1 MKRLTH
7 VNAAFALAA
16 TVTGLSTGVAAA
28 DDTGTPN
35 PSAPS
40 SSKQSADA
48 STKPSPSGTT
58 SSTSG
63 KAGATAQGKH
73 ADVSDDPSTTPNPSP
88 SPSASGSGDPKPSSP
103 STSTSPTSPK
113 HREDPT
119 APSKQAPSKDP
130 GGASPVI
137 PGIQNPVARTPN
149 PGAVAVSSQERAS
162 EVGKWAGTLQSVGR
176 PGVNAKSI
184 GTANEGTINAGG
196 DVQVDV
202 TVKPDTKPAK
212 KQAQASSLP
221 STGADSLTTGVVA
234 ASFLVV
240 GGGLL
245 AYRRRDLGA

>member
-73 ADVSDDPSTTPNPSP
+73 ADVSDDPPTTPNPSP

-176 PGVNAKSI
+176 PGV
-184 GTANEGTINAGG
+184 
-196 DVQVDV
+196 

-245 AYRRRDLGA
+245 AYRRRFN